1 MKRISVLLGIVLM
14 CLYSGIC
21 YSQQVVSSAG
31 GQGSGTNVQLSWTV
45 GEPVIE
51 TFAGPSA
58 ILTQGFHQSKL
69 LVTAINPL
77 VYPGISLEVYPNPV
91 TSALQLQV
99 KGEDIPE
106 LMVRLFDMN
115 GRLVYVE
122 TVEALPGMIS
132 MEKFTPG
139 TYLLKVYSTSNDPLK
154 TFKVIK
160 N

>member
-1 MKRISVLLGIVLM
+1 MKRGSVLLGIIVM
-14 CLYSGIC
+14 CLYSGSC
-21 YSQQVVSSAG
+21 FSQQVVSSAG

-45 GEPVIE
+45 GETMIE
-51 TFAGPSA
+51 TFAGTSA

-69 LVTAINPL
+69 LVTAVKPL
-77 VYPGISLEVYPNPV
+77 VYPGISLEVFPNPV

-99 KGEDIPE
+99 KGEEIPE

-115 GRLVYVE
+115 GRVVH
-122 TVEALPGMIS
+122 VEAVKAMPGMIS

-139 TYLLKVYSTSNDPLK
+139 TYLLKVYSASDDPLK

>member
-1 MKRISVLLGIVLM
+1 M
-14 CLYSGIC
+14 
-21 YSQQVVSSAG
+21 
-31 GQGSGTNVQLSWTV
+31 
-45 GEPVIE
+45 IE
-51 TFAGPSA
+51 TFAGTSA

-69 LVTAINPL
+69 LVTAVKPL
-77 VYPGISLEVYPNPV
+77 VYPGISLEVFPNPV

-99 KGEDIPE
+99 KGEEIPE

-115 GRLVYVE
+115 GRVVH
-122 TVEALPGMIS
+122 VEAVKAMPGMIS

-139 TYLLKVYSTSNDPLK
+139 KYLLKVYSASDDPLK